1 MMNNSVTLVGN
12 LTRDPELKYTTG
24 GTALVNTGLAWN
36 RRYQKDGEWQ
46 EEVSFFNLTIWGE
59 MGENVAASLGKGSRV
74 IVFGSLQQRSWE
86 TDEREKRSVIDVK
99 VDSIGPDLRWAQCE
113 VSKTEREKPTSG
125 GSSGGRVDDPV
136 YSDDPEPF

>member
-12 LTRDPELKYTTG
+12 LTRDPELKYTAT

-86 TDEREKRSVIDVK
+86 TDEGEKRSVIDVK

-113 VSKTEREKPTSG
+113 VSRTEREKPTSG
-125 GSSGGRVDDPV
+125 GSSNGAPPIEDT
-136 YSDDPEPF
+136 EPF